1 MRLKQLIPAL
11 LTPFLFSACVPQIDK
26 ESALDGA
33 AINKE
38 LKSLDADDN
47 RSLDAQ
53 WWKAYGDGQLDEMI
67 GKALGSS
74 PTIKSIEARY
84 AQANSII
91 ASAQAGNMPSVFI
104 SGAISR
110 QRFSENYIFPPPLG
124 GAAESLYQ
132 AGAGLEY
139 DFDFFNARG
148 SKILS
153 AKYSAMAQKAYI
165 NEMKLALSS
174 ALCKLY
180 LSWGYDERRVQ
191 MLLRFKD
198 AMMQEQS
205 ILKRRYAQ
213 GVIDAREL
221 NSNLSDISKIDQEI
235 DGLKRVMQSKKESI
249 GVLGGFMPSYLEN
262 LHRPSI
268 KEGVNVPMPKEIYLD
283 LIAHRADVA
292 VQKYTVLSKEA
303 NIENAKAQ
311 FYPNISLSAL
321 VGFTSF
327 DLAKFADNSSYAP
340 IAGLA
345 LSLPIFDGGAR
356 KANLNIK
363 VSDYNSSVNDYNNVI
378 IKAVNEVVGVVKKTK
393 ILESQ
398 ICFLQKELDAKNL
411 NEDIAKQRFDA
422 GLSDKLPYI
431 TAKLESYKSELVGID
446 LDEEKSLLRIELI
459 KALGGGYK
467 EKEDKTDAND

>member
-1 MRLKQLIPAL
+1 
-11 LTPFLFSACVPQIDK
+11 
-26 ESALDGA
+26 
-33 AINKE
+33 
-38 LKSLDADDN
+38 
-47 RSLDAQ
+47 
-53 WWKAYGDGQLDEMI
+53 
-67 GKALGSS
+67 
-74 PTIKSIEARY
+74 
-84 AQANSII
+84 
-91 ASAQAGNMPSVFI
+91 
-104 SGAISR
+104 
-110 QRFSENYIFPPPLG
+110 
-124 GAAESLYQ
+124 
-132 AGAGLEY
+132 
-139 DFDFFNARG
+139 
-148 SKILS
+148 
-153 AKYSAMAQKAYI
+153 
-165 NEMKLALSS
+165 MKLALSS

-249 GVLGGFMPSYLEN
+249 GFMPSYIEN